1 MSEHNLDVIFLTET
15 KSTAYYSYTSEQHL
29 VIQSGNHKDKYA
41 GVGAII
47 HPKIRPYLAD
57 VIQVSNRLIHLTFNK
72 KGGRIHLLGA
82 YAPHSGL
89 DHDSVR
95 EPFWDSLQECVDRIP
110 QPEPIFVSLEI
121 SMSDSRPPTPMMQE
135 SLVLTHMVRVGGF
148 DHNAQSNRSLCV
160 KAMTMLQMV
169 EAGSYKTPNPTHQIT
184 YRDKTAP
191 PTDRSQFLLDP
202 LIMQQFYAQVFKK
215 DEVQSLEI
223 CTYIRSFL
231 ELPQPLPPYQ
241 NVPHP
246 DPTRFQRLDHM
257 FIRSQWLSSINSCRP
272 KLHTGFPS
280 DHYLLVTEIQV
291 KLAQRKVKPSYSP
304 KLDFS
309 KVNQNHQG

>member
-1 MSEHNLDVIFLTET
+1 MYKGLPEHNLDVIILTET
-15 KSTAYYSYTSEQHL
+15 KSTAHYSYTSEQHL
-29 VIQSGNHKDKYA
+29 VIQSGNHKDKCA
-41 GVGAII
+41 GIGAII

-82 YAPHSGL
+82 SAPHSGL

-95 EPFWDSLQECVDRIP
+95 EPFWDSLQEYVDKIP
-110 QPEPIFVSLEI
+110 QPEPIYITGDFNV
-121 SMSDSRPPTPMMQE
+121 RFQA
-135 SLVLTHMVRVGGF
+135 THPNDAGVTGSYTYGKGRRF
-148 DHNAQSNRSLCV
+148 IDHNAQSNRSLCV

-169 EAGSYKTPNPTHQIT
+169 EAGSYKTPNPIHQIT

-191 PTDRSQFLLDP
+191 PTDWSQFLLDP
-202 LIMQQFYAQVFKK
+202 LIIQQFYAQVFKK

-241 NVPHP
+241 NAPHP

-257 FIRSQWLSSINSCRP
+257 FTVAILYQFL
-272 KLHTGFPS
+272 
-280 DHYLLVTEIQV
+280 
-291 KLAQRKVKPSYSP
+291 
-304 KLDFS
+304 
-309 KVNQNHQG
+309 